1 MAEARHLVTEG
12 PYAVIRHPLYLAEEI
27 AVLGVFLQFM
37 SFWAGI
43 LLVAHFG
50 LQIQRM
56 LNEEQILRQ
65 AFPGYEAYMKRT
77 ARLIPGIY

>member
-43 LLVAHFG
+43 LFVAHLGF
-50 LQIQRM
+50 QIQRM
-56 LNEEQILRQ
+56 RNEEQILRQ
-65 AFPGYEAYMKRT
+65 AFPEYEAYMKRT
-77 ARLIPGIY
+77 ARVIPGIY